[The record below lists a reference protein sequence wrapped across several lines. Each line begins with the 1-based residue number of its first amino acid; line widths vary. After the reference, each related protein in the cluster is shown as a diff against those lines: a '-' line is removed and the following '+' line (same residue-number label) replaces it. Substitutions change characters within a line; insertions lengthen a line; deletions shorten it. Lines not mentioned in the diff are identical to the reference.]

1 MLRYIFILSIF
12 IVSCSKSKTENTP
25 APSSTLFSLLDQSKT
40 NITFNNNVTEDYY
53 NFFGVFNYAYNGAG
67 VAIGDINNDGL
78 SDIYFV
84 GNQVDDKLYLN
95 KGNFVFED
103 ITIKSGIKQKK
114 AWHNGVVMADVNG
127 DNLLDIYITVGGWN
141 ETKQNRKNLL
151 YINQGNATFKE
162 EAQSYGIAD
171 HGFSLMA
178 SFFDMDND
186 NDLDL
191 YVTNRPNQF
200 FLGIEAVVK
209 GKKQIPNNYSDKLY
223 KNDNGKFIDVSST
236 NGITN
241 TLGYGLGIVTSDLD
255 KDGHTDIYVGNDFF
269 ENDYYFKN
277 KGVGVFNEQIDQFS
291 NHISYFTMGV
301 DAVDVNNDGFEDLFS
316 LDMYPND
323 YVRAKTTMAPM
334 DVQSYNKILKHG
346 FYNQYMHNVLN
357 LNNGNGFFSDVS
369 QLAGVN
375 STDWSWACLGADFD
389 NDGDNDIFVSNGYK
403 RDLWDRDANN
413 KRNEYTSKPVD
424 RNKTP
429 NQIIKE
435 VVNLYPSVKLR
446 NYIFENQGDL
456 SFTNRATDWGLK
468 DLSFSNG
475 AAYGDLDNDGDLD
488 LVVNNIDD
496 EAFIYQNTTENLTKN
511 NFLKVKLN
519 GPKLNSNGLG
529 AKITIFHQD
538 SIQFKDFKTVR
549 GYLSSVAPIVHFG
562 LGQIKTID
570 SLSVVWTDGKQNILR
585 DINVNQQIV
594 IKYKNA
600 IHTAIKEEK
609 NKSQLLTDIT
619 NEIFKSPLHH
629 IENEYDDYKNQ
640 ILLPHKLSTLGPALA
655 IGDINN
661 DGLEDFFLG
670 GSKGYSSQIYL
681 QTKDSKFII
690 KEQPELVNDQEQE
703 DVFASFFDV
712 DNDNDLDLYVVSGGN
727 EFESEN
733 KFYNDRLYLNNGS
746 GNFTKSSSLPQIN
759 TSGSCLVPIDFDND
773 GDLDLFIGSRHT
785 PRKYPKPSSSFILE
799 NRNGKFID
807 VTNTIAP
814 ELKDLGMVTSAI
826 SSNIDTDQDK
836 ELLIVGEWMKIH
848 VFKWKNGKYNDITD
862 DLGLAKTHGW
872 WNRIEANDI
881 DNDGD
886 MDFVVGN
893 LGLNYKF
900 KASTEKPFYI
910 FASDYD
916 QNGTQDVFLAKK
928 LDDKLV
934 PIRGKQCST
943 EQLPGLEKKFQS
955 YKEFANAG
963 LFDIIGKDQESA
975 LKYQAEIF
983 ASIFLINDNGKFII
997 KELPTQAQFSVI
1009 NGIIIDDFNQDGIKD
1024 MLLGGNRF
1032 EVEIETT
1039 RSDASIGLVLLGTK
1053 TGKFKAQS
1061 YHQSGLFIP
1070 YNVKNI
1076 KKIKLSNNKN
1086 GVLVASNNSHLKCYI
1101 VN

>member
-1 MLRYIFILSIF
+1 MLKYIFIFSIFILS
-12 IVSCSKSKTENTP
+12 CSTPKTENNPTS
-25 APSSTLFSLLDQSKT
+25 SSTLFALLDQSKT
-40 NITFNNNVTEDYY
+40 NITFNNNITEDYY

-84 GNQVDDKLYLN
+84 GNQVEDKLYLN
-95 KGNFVFED
+95 KGNFIFED

-127 DNLLDIYITVGGWN
+127 DKLLDIYITVGGWN
-141 ETKQNRKNLL
+141 EPEQNRKNLL

-162 EAQSYGIAD
+162 VAQSYGIAD
-171 HGFSLMA
+171 SGFSLMA

-191 YVTNRPNQF
+191 YLTNRPHQF
-200 FLGIEAVVK
+200 FLDSETIIK
-209 GKKQIPNNYSDKLY
+209 GKKQSPDYSRDKLY
-223 KNDNGKFIDVSST
+223 KNIDGKFIDVSLT
-236 NGITN
+236 NGIAN
-241 TLGYGLGIVTSDLD
+241 TYGYGLGLITSDLN

-277 KGVGVFNEQIDQFS
+277 QGLGVFDEQIDMFS
-291 NHISYFTMGV
+291 NHISYYTMGV
-301 DAVDVNNDGFEDLFS
+301 DAIDINNDGFEDLFS
-316 LDMYPND
+316 LDMYPSD

-334 DVQSYNKILKHG
+334 NVKLYNSQLEKG

-357 LNNGNGFFSDVS
+357 INNGNGFFSDIS
-369 QLAGVN
+369 QLAGVS

-413 KRNEYTSKPVD
+413 KREEYTSKSID
-424 RNKTP
+424 KSKSP

-446 NYIFENQGDL
+446 NYIFENQGKL
-456 SFTNRATDWGLK
+456 SFTNRAIPWGLK

-488 LVVNNIDD
+488 LVINNIDNK
-496 EAFIYQNTTENLTKN
+496 AFIYKNTSESLTQN
-511 NFLKVKLN
+511 NFIKIKLN

-529 AKITIFHQD
+529 AKITVFHQD
-538 SIQFKDFKTVR
+538 SIQYKDFKTVK
-549 GYLSSVAPIVHFG
+549 GYLSSVTPIIHFG
-562 LGQIKTID
+562 LGKIKNID
-570 SLSVVWTDGKQNILR
+570 SLSVVWTDGKQNVLKNI
-585 DINVNQQIV
+585 IVNQQITV
-594 IKYKNA
+594 EYTNSSDA
-600 IHTAIKEEK
+600 IRPKTKRT
-609 NKSQLLTDIT
+609 QLLTETTD
-619 NEIFKSPLHH
+619 NIFESPLLH

-640 ILLPHKLSTLGPALA
+640 ILLPHKLSTSGPALA
-655 IGDINN
+655 VGDINN

-670 GSKGYSSQIYL
+670 GSKGYSSQIHL
-681 QTKDSKFII
+681 QTKDNKFII
-690 KEQPELVNDQEQE
+690 KEQPIFIADKEQE
-703 DVFASFFDV
+703 DVFAYFFDI
-712 DNDNDLDLYVVSGGN
+712 DNDKDLDLYVVSGGN
-727 EFESEN
+727 EFEPGN

-746 GNFTKSSSLPQIN
+746 GNFSKSSSLPEIN

-773 GDLDLFIGSRHT
+773 GDLDLFVGSRHI
-785 PRKYPKPSSSFILE
+785 PRKYPKPPSSFILE

-807 VTNTIAP
+807 VTNTVAP
-814 ELKDLGMVTSAI
+814 ELKDLGMVTSAV
-826 SSNIDTDQDK
+826 SSDIDNDSNK

-848 VFKWKNGKYNDITD
+848 VFKLMNGKYHDITD
-862 DLGLAKTHGW
+862 NLGLAKTHGW
-872 WNRIEANDI
+872 WNRIVANDI

-886 MDFVVGN
+886 TDFVIGN

-900 KASTEKPFYI
+900 KASPEKPFYV

-916 QNGTQDVFLAKK
+916 KNGTQDVFLAKK

-943 EQLPGLEKKFQS
+943 EQLPDLEKKFGS
-955 YKEFANAG
+955 YKEFANAE
-963 LFDIIGKDQESA
+963 LFDIIGKDQKAA

-983 ASIFLINDNGKFII
+983 ASVLLINDNGKFVV
-997 KELPTQAQFSVI
+997 KELPREGQFSVVNAI
-1009 NGIIIDDFNQDGIKD
+1009 VIDDFNHDGIKD
-1024 MLLGGNRF
+1024 ILLGGNRF

-1039 RSDASIGLVLLGTK
+1039 RSDASIGVILLGNK
-1053 TGKFKAQS
+1053 NGDFNALPYQE
-1061 YHQSGLFIP
+1061 SGLFIRN
-1070 YNVKNI
+1070 NVKDI
-1076 KKIKLSNNKN
+1076 KKINFSNNKK
-1086 GVLVASNNSHLKCYI
+1086 GILIASNNSNLKCYLI
-1101 VN
+1101 N